1 MREWIHINSKN
12 RKLIIKKG
20 FRVLAI
26 QHTEEKQKWKL
37 TIKRRWPEDLLR
49 DLTAWACDGVAICL
63 KNCGGREWLKGNE
76 ATVRKR
82 ELLGN
87 GIGIGLILV
96 SWGESYFSI
105 CMQCNASF
113 NFLDFSGYI
122 GAFYL
127 FIYLFIYFY
136 NDLGAFSKLF
146 LVIL

>member
-87 GIGIGLILV
+87 GIGIGIGLILV

-113 NFLDFSGYI
+113 LGFFRVQRCI
-122 GAFYL
+122 L
-127 FIYLFIYFY
+127 FIYLFVFIMT
-136 NDLGAFSKLF
+136 
-146 LVIL
+146 